1 MCVYQLTDPLAYETL
16 HRCTFRLTVKCF
28 LGHTNMHKNQEQE
41 GVKLIMYSRS
51 PIIYK
56 RLKGFH
62 GFIAPRRITVCGSRN
77 SKGKG
82 NSPPI
87 TLLPGPAAPSNRTSP
102 GGLKGG
108 LQGRTQSALI
118 HSVHHPYMLL
128 PVKDTSQKY
137 VSIHQY
143 KCYNTALANRLV
155 H

>member
-28 LGHTNMHKNQEQE
+28 LGHTNMHKNQEEE

-51 PIIYK
+51 PIIYMK

-108 LQGRTQSALI
+108 LQGRTQCI
-118 HSVHHPYMLL
+118 
-128 PVKDTSQKY
+128 DTQRSPPLYAASSKRYQPK
-137 VSIHQY
+137 IRQY
-143 KCYNTALANRLV
+143 TPIQVLQYCSR
-155 H
+155 